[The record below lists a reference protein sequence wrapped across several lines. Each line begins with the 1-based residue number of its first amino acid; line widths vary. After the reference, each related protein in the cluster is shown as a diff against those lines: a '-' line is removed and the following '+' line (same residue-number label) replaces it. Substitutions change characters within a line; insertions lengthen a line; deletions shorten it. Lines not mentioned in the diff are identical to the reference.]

1 VDTKAYPRQPRGVA
15 FAGPKQPIDLP
26 CDNCIGRVLNLC
38 KPLDEARLQQL
49 LAIGGLRRWQRHQIL
64 YRAGDSASHFFK
76 IRKGLVSVSKTLD
89 DGRRQI
95 VAVRVPGDCVGYL
108 EVDGRYAFEGEAL
121 TDVEVCAFDR
131 RRFDALAA
139 ENSDLS
145 AALAAALSSA
155 LAQSGES
162 MLVVGKLRSTE
173 RVAHFLGKMVL
184 LHRERR
190 DRPGPVQLYMN
201 RSEIADHLGLTIETV
216 SRSITKLKE
225 RAVIGLVES
234 DEVIVL
240 DDVKLWAIGKI
251 DSEARASAIG

>member
-1 VDTKAYPRQPRGVA
+1 M
-15 FAGPKQPIDLP
+15 
-26 CDNCIGRVLNLC
+26 
-38 KPLDEARLQQL
+38 
-49 LAIGGLRRWQRHQIL
+49 
-64 YRAGDSASHFFK
+64 
-76 IRKGLVSVSKTLD
+76 
-89 DGRRQI
+89 
-95 VAVRVPGDCVGYL
+95 
-108 EVDGRYAFEGEAL
+108 

-155 LAQSGES
+155 LAQSGEL